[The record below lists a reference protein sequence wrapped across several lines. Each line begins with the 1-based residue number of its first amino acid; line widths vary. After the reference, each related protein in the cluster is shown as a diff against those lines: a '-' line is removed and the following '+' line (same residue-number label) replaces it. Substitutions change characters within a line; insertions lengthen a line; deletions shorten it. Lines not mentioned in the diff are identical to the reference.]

1 MGQTAVD
8 IVSIVRDSGIVGA
21 GGAGFPAHAKL
32 ANKVDTYIANGSE
45 CEPVLEA
52 DMHLMK
58 TSAQGI
64 VRGLEVVME
73 QVGARRG
80 IIAIKEKNHE
90 AVNAINHA
98 IKDKPSIEI
107 ALLGNYYPAGD
118 EQVLIRQVTGR
129 IVPPGGLPFM
139 AGVTVNNVATLK
151 QISDAL
157 DGLNVTS
164 RIITVGG
171 EVARPLTIEVPVG
184 TVIGEL
190 ISYAGGATVQDYEV
204 VLGGPVMGQIGS
216 TGDSV
221 TKTLGG
227 IIVLPSD
234 HTIITLKKQPVR
246 ITKYKAKMCCTCQE
260 CTILCPRNAI
270 GHPIFP
276 SKIMSYSWHIDEI
289 IRKIEN
295 KELDPFTEQM
305 ISEAMLCCQCGVCE
319 QYACIFGLSP
329 NKVYAMV
336 KDAILRVGLTFDF
349 SNRLCDDIM
358 FEYRKISALKYARKL
373 GLERYLVHTD
383 FEPSGS
389 YIPNT
394 VTIPLSQHTGAPAK
408 PVVKTGDMVKTG
420 DLIGEIPPGVLGAR
434 IHASIDGRV
443 EEVSDEHI
451 LIGRTG

>member
-1 MGQTAVD
+1 
-8 IVSIVRDSGIVGA
+8 
-21 GGAGFPAHAKL
+21 
-32 ANKVDTYIANGSE
+32 
-45 CEPVLEA
+45 
-52 DMHLMK
+52 
-58 TSAQGI
+58 
-64 VRGLEVVME
+64 
-73 QVGARRG
+73 
-80 IIAIKEKNHE
+80 
-90 AVNAINHA
+90 
-98 IKDKPSIEI
+98 
-107 ALLGNYYPAGD
+107 
-118 EQVLIRQVTGR
+118 
-129 IVPPGGLPFM
+129 
-139 AGVTVNNVATLK
+139 
-151 QISDAL
+151 
-157 DGLNVTS
+157 
-164 RIITVGG
+164 
-171 EVARPLTIEVPVG
+171 
-184 TVIGEL
+184 
-190 ISYAGGATVQDYEV
+190 
-204 VLGGPVMGQIGS
+204 
-216 TGDSV
+216 
-221 TKTLGG
+221 
-227 IIVLPSD
+227 
-234 HTIITLKKQPVR
+234 
-246 ITKYKAKMCCTCQE
+246 MCCTCQE

-349 SNRLCDDIM
+349 SNRICDDIM

-389 YIPNT
+389 YIPDT

-451 LIGRTG
+451 LIGRTV